1 MHIFRSA
8 LSACVIKG
16 LSDVEY
22 YMPLD
27 RDRLSEEGRKNI
39 ERNSRQNNNL
49 STAAVDITVTDNESI
64 GTNRTIINNNNDI
77 EIVDDDTRSIISI
90 DDDNRRDEQWSDDD
104 SRMVIAK
111 DK

>member
-39 ERNSRQNNNL
+39 ERNNRQNNNL
-49 STAAVDITVTDNESI
+49 SAAAVDITVADNESV
-64 GTNRTIINNNNDI
+64 GTNRAITNNNNDT
-77 EIVDDDTRSIISI
+77 EVVDDDNRSIISI
-90 DDDNRRDEQWSDDD
+90 DADNRRGE
-104 SRMVIAK
+104 
-111 DK
+111 

>member
-39 ERNSRQNNNL
+39 ERNIRQNNNL
-49 STAAVDITVTDNESI
+49 STAAVDIMVADNESI
-64 GTNRTIINNNNDI
+64 STNRTILNNINDVDV
-77 EIVDDDTRSIISI
+77 VDDDTRSIISI
-90 DDDNRRDEQWSDDD
+90 DADNRRGE
-104 SRMVIAK
+104 
-111 DK
+111 